1 MKNRISSAF
10 GVIILLFSFLSVFGN
25 QDSLVI
31 TIPNKQVSISFP
43 QKPYRTIENFFLPT
57 GTKEVIG
64 WQQVDRGGAEYQFS
78 YFTTDYIKSSDLDKA
93 IAQWI
98 NQTGLKNQAQLVSK
112 KKTKSGETIITK
124 VEYKTLNNRKLK
136 AYFFYSR
143 QILCRASVLS
153 PPFVENTSN
162 ENKFFESI
170 LFSTTTTPSKTSTPT
185 TEKTAVKW
193 ETAVSKDF
201 EVLFPQIPATVNY
214 HITSK
219 NNSTNIYNY
228 VVENA
233 SGISYL
239 LSHFSDPNL
248 NQTEINDLLN
258 ERINSLKRS
267 KTIYALQ
274 LNFFKYP
281 CMEYFF
287 KDKHY
292 YYKYRIFKKD
302 NSYYQLLIKSDK
314 KAISNW
320 ENEYF
325 FENFSLF

>member
-1 MKNRISSAF
+1 LKNRISSAF

-31 TIPNKQVSISFP
+31 TIPNKQVSVTFP
-43 QKPYRTIENFFLPT
+43 QEPYRTVENFFLPT
-57 GTKEVIG
+57 GTKEVVG
-64 WQQVDRGGAEYQFS
+64 WQHVERGGAEYQFS
-78 YFTTDYIKSSDLDKA
+78 YFTTDFVKSSDLDKT

-112 KKTKSGETIITK
+112 KKSKSGETIITK
-124 VEYKTLNNRKLK
+124 VEYKTFNNHKLM

-143 QILCRASVLS
+143 QTLCRISVLS
-153 PPFVENTSN
+153 PPFMDNLSN
-162 ENKFFESI
+162 ENMFFESI
-170 LFSTTTTPSKTSTPT
+170 NFPKTTSPTKTSSPT
-185 TEKTAVKW
+185 TDKGTVKW
-193 ETAVSKDF
+193 EVAVSSDF
-201 EVLFPQIPATVNY
+201 EVLFPQVPAAVNY
-214 HITSK
+214 HITN
-219 NNSTNIYNY
+219 NNSSTNLYNY

-239 LSHFSDPNL
+239 LSHFSNPKL
-248 NQTEINDLLN
+248 NQSEIDKLLT

-267 KTIYALQ
+267 KILYTLQ

-281 CMEYFF
+281 CTEYFF

-302 NSYYQLLIKSDK
+302 NSYFQLLIKSDK
-314 KAISNW
+314 KAISSW